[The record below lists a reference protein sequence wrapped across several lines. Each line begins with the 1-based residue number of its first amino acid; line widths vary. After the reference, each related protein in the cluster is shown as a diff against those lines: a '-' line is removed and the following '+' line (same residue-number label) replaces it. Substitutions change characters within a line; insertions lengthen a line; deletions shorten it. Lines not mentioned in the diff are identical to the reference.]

1 MQACQQQH
9 ISIIITFCSEIIAQ
23 VDLRLCILNL
33 RGVSLDIDRGGAEFP
48 RKRGMGGAHI
58 LGYLE
63 WGCQISWDAKYP
75 VTPVRR
81 CHGAV
86 CDTSV

>member
-23 VDLRLCILNL
+23 VDLRSYILNL

-48 RKRGMGGAHI
+48 RKLGMGVPNF
-58 LGYLE
+58 LG
-63 WGCQISWDAKYP
+63 GCTIS
-75 VTPVRR
+75 
-81 CHGAV
+81 
-86 CDTSV
+86 